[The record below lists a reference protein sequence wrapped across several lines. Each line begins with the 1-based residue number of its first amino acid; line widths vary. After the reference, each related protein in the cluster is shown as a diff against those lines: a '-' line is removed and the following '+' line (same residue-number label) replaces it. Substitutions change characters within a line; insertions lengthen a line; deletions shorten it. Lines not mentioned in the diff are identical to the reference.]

1 MKIRLIAAI
10 LLLLPLLPVNNLY
23 GSEPASKYYP
33 LKPGLTWTYTV
44 TSEKIAN
51 GKIVI
56 TNLPAKEI
64 NGVTATPRKW
74 DMGGVVRYHLM
85 ATDSMGIYR
94 YGEQQDENAEPVLT
108 KPKAYSLRDPVATGT
123 TWDMPSKMGEDE
135 LTINLTVES
144 ITDSVTVPAGTYKDC
159 AKIKH
164 VGASKGAPISLE
176 AYEWY
181 APEVGLV
188 KSIVTIT
195 QVNKDKSKT
204 VEHQTYQLEAF
215 KP

>member
-1 MKIRLIAAI
+1 MKNRLIAAI
-10 LLLLPLLPVNNLY
+10 LLLLPLLLVNNLY
-23 GSEPASKYYP
+23 GSEPASRYYP
-33 LKPGLTWTYTV
+33 LKAGLTWTYTV
-44 TSEKIAN
+44 TSEKIDN

-56 TNLPAKEI
+56 TNLPSKEMG
-64 NGVTATPRKW
+64 GVTVTPRKW
-74 DMGGVVRYHLM
+74 DMGGAVRYHLM
-85 ATDSMGIYR
+85 AMDSMGIYR

-123 TWDMPSKMGEDE
+123 TWDMPSKLGKEE

-144 ITDSVTVPAGTYKDC
+144 ITESVTVPAGTYKDC
-159 AKIKH
+159 VKIKH
-164 VGASKGAPISLE
+164 VGGGKGASISLE

-188 KSIVTIT
+188 KSMVTINR
-195 QVNKDKSKT
+195 VDKDKKKT
-204 VEHQTYQLEAF
+204 VEHLTYQLEAF

>member
-1 MKIRLIAAI
+1 MKTRLIAII
-10 LLLLPLLPVNNLY
+10 LILLPLLPVNNLY
-23 GSEPASKYYP
+23 GSEPVSRYYP
-33 LKPGLTWTYTV
+33 LKPELTWTYKV
-44 TSEKIAN
+44 TSEKITN
-51 GKIVI
+51 GQIVI
-56 TNLPAKEI
+56 TNLPAREI
-64 NGVTATPRKW
+64 NGVTVTPRKW
-74 DMGGVVRYHLM
+74 DAGGLVRYHLM
-85 ATDSMGIYR
+85 ATDNMGIYR

-123 TWDMPSKMGEDE
+123 TWDMPSKMGEAE

-144 ITDSVTVPAGTYKDC
+144 VTDSVTVPAGTYKDC

-164 VGASKGAPISLE
+164 VGGGKGAPISIE

-188 KSIVTIT
+188 KSIVTINR
-195 QVNKDKSKT
+195 VDKDKKKT
-204 VEHQTYQLEAF
+204 AEHLTYQLESF